1 MTMPGHVASLGR
13 NQMSTLARLS
23 AIALLSV
30 LPGLVPAGESPLA
43 SLPRHVALD
52 AHRHASGQP
61 TAEALAQL
69 PGAGITT
76 VIDLRPDQETP
87 ELDEK
92 SVAEK
97 AGLKYRALP
106 ISGAADLTRE
116 NVTRFDQLLKAT
128 ANENVLIHCASGNR
142 VGAML
147 ALQARW
153 VQGKSAEEA
162 LAIGKAAGM
171 TGLATDVQ
179 KLLDAPAAAPQS
191 SPVR

>member
-1 MTMPGHVASLGR
+1 MTRYS
-13 NQMSTLARLS
+13 RLS
-23 AIALLSV
+23 VMALLSV
-30 LPGLVPAGESPLA
+30 LPGLLLAGESPLA

-52 AHRHASGQP
+52 AHRHVSGQP
-61 TAEALAQL
+61 SAEALVQL
-69 PGAGITT
+69 PAAGITT
-76 VIDLRPDQETP
+76 VIDLRPDAETP

-106 ISGAADLTRE
+106 IAGAADLTRE
-116 NVTRFDQLLKAT
+116 NVLRFDQLLKDSA
-128 ANENVLIHCASGNR
+128 ADNVLIHCASGNR

-171 TGLATDVQ
+171 TGLAADVQ
-179 KLLDAPAAAPQS
+179 KLLEAPATPQS
-191 SPVR
+191 TPRPIP